1 VVARRWAI
9 GAVVAVLAVACSVP
23 IGPTPALRTDRIDV
37 PAMPLPPMPNLRISA
52 DALDAAACEECER
65 LAALGAGPDAARF
78 FYGRLPIRAT
88 DRLFDVGANGNTAV
102 QLGNLVVSG
111 YFGGLYLRDSLGSI
125 GVGAADLPTA
135 PILEWIGA
143 ATLGGLDSLAGNLVR
158 TARAGPPDEVRSTAA
173 LSALLLAAVHGYNR
187 GYLETVLA
195 NPPAGVD
202 PPEPPA
208 CPTIFDCRVPSLP
221 LDALD
226 VLAPTRDRLERPP
239 DLTWELWS
247 NAVHSTAAGS
257 VEGGRV
263 VWNRLLS
270 TSGFTPGAYE
280 AIVELSVGFLEVTQA
295 ALLASAEGVVGDV
308 EVGRI
313 GLVLTAGLLTWAGSY
328 FLGLASPLPT
338 DILPTLTCP

>member
-1 VVARRWAI
+1 MVV
-9 GAVVAVLAVACSVP
+9 VLAAACSVP
-23 IGPTPALRTDRIDV
+23 VGSLPALRTDRIDI
-37 PAMPLPPMPNLRISA
+37 PAMPLPPVPILRISA
-52 DALDAAACEECER
+52 EALEAAACVECER
-65 LAALGAGPDAARF
+65 LASLGTPADAARF
-78 FYGRLPIRAT
+78 FYGQIPIAAT
-88 DRLFDVGANGNTAV
+88 DILFEMGLNGDTAE

-111 YFGGLYLRDSLGSI
+111 YFGGLYLRNNLGSI
-125 GVGAADLPTA
+125 GMDVAELPTA

-143 ATLGGLDSLAGNLVR
+143 ATLGALDALAGGLVG
-158 TARAGPPDEVRSTAA
+158 TARTGSPDEVRSSAA
-173 LSALLLAAVHGYNR
+173 FSALLLAALHGYNR

-226 VLAPTRDRLERPP
+226 ALAPTRDRLDRPP
-239 DLTWELWS
+239 DLTWEVWANALWS
-247 NAVHSTAAGS
+247 TAVGS
-257 VEGGRV
+257 IEGGRG

-308 EVGRI
+308 EVGRA
-313 GLVLTAGLLTWAGSY
+313 GLVLTAGLITWAGSY

-338 DILPTLTCP
+338 DDLPTLTCP